1 MANLADLGL
10 YSGLP
15 GTLGPRVVVLCSG
28 QTEVSDLG
36 QVISVLVDKAK
47 LGLSVVASTA
57 RDKAQMMA
65 DIVNGCDVLLV
76 NPTQLCDLCDDLS
89 FILNRCCHLII
100 ESGHKTLDIHEP
112 SIHKIWLHWR
122 KCKLTEKHDQK
133 CPDQVVVVSE
143 AWNQP
148 VMDFVKNFLSTGT
161 HLSPVIMFSSLTEAA
176 VYKKEVFLL
185 SFLKNSIEK
194 INHLRQVI
202 NKVSG
207 RSVICFSRS
216 KYFRQAESALLSDGR
231 RVFSVN
237 AEKDLFDQDDIVKD
251 WISSEDS
258 LLLITD
264 KSLKSLLGYIP
275 GSCLNLIHF
284 DIPAR
289 SKNSFSSRFTFIRD
303 ELSEKRRDI
312 PLCQIR
318 MLISAEDSQAFKS
331 LFSIMAR
338 VNPDAKNVLSA
349 LRSDQLCRSV
359 TDVDFACV
367 QTCSKR
373 HWLRPDDSDH
383 EKRLTG
389 LLSLRVLRVMSPVE
403 YTVTVLTPDLET
415 TYQHRAFSM
424 ARYFC
429 KEE

>member
-36 QVISVLVDKAK
+36 QVISALADKAK
-47 LGLSVVASTA
+47 LGLSVVASVA

-65 DIVNGCDVLLV
+65 DIVNGCDLLLA
-76 NPTQLCDLCDDLS
+76 NPTQLCNLSDDLS

-100 ESGHKTLDIHEP
+100 ESSHKTLEIHEP
-112 SIHKIWLHWR
+112 SIHKIWLQWR
-122 KCKLTEKHDQK
+122 KCKLSPKFNQK
-133 CPDQVVVVSE
+133 CPDQVIVMSE

-161 HLSPVIMFSSLTEAA
+161 QLSPVIMFSSFTEAT
-176 VYKKEVFLL
+176 VYKKELYAL
-185 SFLKNSIEK
+185 SFHKNSIEK
-194 INHLRQVI
+194 INHLRQAI
-202 NKVSG
+202 SEVSG
-207 RSVICFSRS
+207 RSVVCFSRS
-216 KYFRQAESALLSDGR
+216 KHFRQAESALLSDGR

-264 KSLKSLLGYIP
+264 KNLKSLRYLP

-284 DIPAR
+284 DLPAR

-303 ELSEKRRDI
+303 ELREKRRDL

-318 MLISAEDSQAFKS
+318 MLISAEDNQAFKS
-331 LFSIMAR
+331 LYSIMAR
-338 VNPDAKNVLSA
+338 VNPDAKSVLSE

-367 QTCSKR
+367 QTCSER
-373 HWLRPDDSDH
+373 HWLRPDDCD
-383 EKRLTG
+383 ERRLTG
-389 LLSLRVLRVMSPVE
+389 VLSLRVLRVLSPVE

-415 TYQHRAFSM
+415 RYHHRAFSM
-424 ARYFC
+424 ARFFC